1 MRINVVPISIDC
13 PTASS
18 LNGGELIRGI
28 GNKRQNFKW
37 VVGFIL
43 LISAVVAPAEDRKLT
58 TKVDSVDVTL
68 FIPEEAKPIRG
79 LLVHVFNHEI
89 KPHDR
94 NSTMCRELG
103 WAHINTVI
111 SRKENNR
118 PAKIQAAIAKSLE
131 QFAAESGNPELLTVP
146 RAGTGFSAGGMVVK
160 VLEAEPEL
168 LLTNAV
174 SCSWV
179 SDSSKMPAE
188 AAAVPHLFLI
198 GAKPDGFKM
207 LPAIEKFYDP
217 ALTAKL
223 PWGLGLQHDC
233 AHDWANSGTLI
244 MPWIRAIAELRMTPE
259 GKLRDIA
266 FESGWRGDRRTINGT
281 YAAIVPAAESNIPS
295 DAAVWLPNREVA
307 FVWRAWQS
315 KKSPVSLT
323 AKVKG
328 GMKELGTF
336 NPKKSFGMSVGPG
349 TEITLGV
356 KVPEN
361 FPVTAVR
368 FFDGDKLIGTVEK
381 EPWEMDWSHPGIGCR
396 AVWAEFDGKDGIGA
410 ANPAL
415 FSFEPG
421 E

>member
-1 MRINVVPISIDC
+1 MRLNVPPLFTGT
-13 PTASS
+13 PTKTS
-18 LNGGELIRGI
+18 LNGGASNRGI
-28 GNKRQNFKW
+28 RNKRRNIKW
-37 VVGFIL
+37 IVGCIL
-43 LISAVVAPAEDRKLT
+43 LISAVVAPAEDRIFT
-58 TKVDSVDVTL
+58 TKVDRVDVTL
-68 FIPEEAKPIRG
+68 FIPVEAKPIRG
-79 LLVHVFNHEI
+79 ILVHVFNHEI

-118 PAKIQAAIAKSLE
+118 PAKIQAAIAKALE
-131 QFAAESGNPELLTVP
+131 EFAAESGNPELLTVP
-146 RAGTGFSAGGMVVK
+146 RAGVGFSAGGMVVK
-160 VLEAEPEL
+160 VLASEPEL

-179 SDSSKMPAE
+179 SDSAKMPEE

-217 ALTAKL
+217 ALTAKH
-223 PWGLGLQHDC
+223 PWGLGLQHGC
-233 AHDWANSGTLI
+233 GHDWSNSGTLI
-244 MPWIRAIAELRMTPE
+244 MPWIRAMAELRVTSE
-259 GKLRDIA
+259 GKLRKVD
-266 FESGWRGDRRTINGT
+266 FDSGWRGDRRTINGT
-281 YAAIVPAAESNIPS
+281 YAAIAPATESDIPPE
-295 DAAVWLPNREVA
+295 AAVWLPNREVA

-315 KKSPVSLT
+315 KKSPVTLT

-328 GMKELGTF
+328 GTKGLEKF
-336 NPKKSFGMSVGPG
+336 NPRKSFGMSIAPG
-349 TEITLGV
+349 TEITLGAE
-356 KVPEN
+356 VPEN

-368 FFDGDKLIGTVEK
+368 FFDGDKLIGTVEN
-381 EPWEMDWSHPGIGCR
+381 EPWEIDWSHEGIGCR